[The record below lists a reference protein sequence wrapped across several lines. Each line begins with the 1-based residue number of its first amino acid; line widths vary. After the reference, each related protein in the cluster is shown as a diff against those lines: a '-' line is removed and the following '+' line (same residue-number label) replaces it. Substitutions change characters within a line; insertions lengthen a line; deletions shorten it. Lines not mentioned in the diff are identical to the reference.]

1 MGLLSANLLPW
12 DGWPL
17 GWQGYQLD
25 KDLGKETSGDRKVR
39 SENSLRSTGD
49 RISNTGKAAHG
60 VLLKIWG

>member
-1 MGLLSANLLPW
+1 MWVTFSQLVA
-12 DGWPL
+12 L
-17 GWQGYQLD
+17 GWVAIGLAGYQLD